1 MIHLVFVRLC
11 LELMLHVQ
19 PPEPVNLMWDVK
31 MQPNIPVEIHRRLL
45 DVILSLS
52 DV

>member
-1 MIHLVFVRLC
+1 MLIHLIFVKQFY
-11 LELMLHVQ
+11 MLHVQ
-19 PPEPVNLMWDVK
+19 PPGPVNLMWVAK